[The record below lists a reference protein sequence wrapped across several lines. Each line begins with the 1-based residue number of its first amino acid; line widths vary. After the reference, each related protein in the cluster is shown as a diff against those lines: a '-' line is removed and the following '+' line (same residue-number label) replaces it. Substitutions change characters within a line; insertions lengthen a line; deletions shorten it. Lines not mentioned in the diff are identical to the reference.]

1 MPFQALLDGL
11 VRGLPG
17 ARSALL
23 MDATGELVLAAGARD
38 DRHALLAA
46 YQGIA
51 LAQVRRVSDRLGW
64 GTLRYVLSRHQGGHV
79 VLRPLRDGYYL
90 VLTLGRAAEV
100 GRCVHAS
107 ALTQER
113 MDQAL

>member
-1 MPFQALLDGL
+1 MRA
-11 VRGLPG
+11 VPG

-23 MDATGELVLAAGARD
+23 MDAAGELVLGAGAGD
-38 DRHALLAA
+38 DRDALLAA

-51 LAQVRRVSDRLGW
+51 LARVRRFADRFGW
-64 GTLRYVLSRHQGGHV
+64 GTLRYVVSRHQAGHV

-90 VLTLGRAAEV
+90 VLTLGPDADI
-100 GRCVHAS
+100 GRSVHVS

-113 MDQAL
+113 MDQEL